1 MNIPNSICGR
11 VIDDFN
17 CVITDI
23 IKPMNRRKV
32 ENLLQATDHLSNY
45 TKSHLGRYLHAVST
59 VNNTIVSVKFD
70 VMGPNVKIDVFNPT
84 FSMHTTI
91 SDYNLLAAVIP
102 RIDALLTK
110 DNRICWYVFTSHR
123 DSICPGSVEWL
134 NLGDD

>member
-1 MNIPNSICGR
+1 MNTPNGIYGR

-17 CVITDI
+17 RVITDI
-23 IKPMNRRKV
+23 VKPMNKQKV
-32 ENLLQATDHLSNY
+32 EKLLQATNHLSNY
-45 TKSHLGRYLHAVST
+45 TKSHLGRYLYAVST
-59 VNNTIVSVKFD
+59 ANNTIVSVKFD

-110 DNRICWYVFTSHR
+110 DNRICWYMFASHL
-123 DSICPGSVEWL
+123 DSICPDSVEWL
-134 NLGDD
+134 DFGED